1 MRSPGFSP
9 ISAARRPTE
18 CGFCASVGAEASVKI
33 DHRNPRDPRA
43 WSVRIDD
50 LPRARAAKLRFLAA
64 GAARAER
71 SACTIFP
78 LATDPTPRHR
88 SRKHLSLE
96 PKLRVLE
103 LHISKS

>member
-9 ISAARRPTE
+9 ISAPRRPTE

-33 DHRNPRDPRA
+33 DHRNPRDPRS

-71 SACTIFP
+71 SVVI
-78 LATDPTPRHR
+78 PRHER
-88 SRKHLSLE
+88 LLQSLQRAL
-96 PKLRVLE
+96 LRG
-103 LHISKS
+103 